1 MSYALDFVAFFFSFI
16 FSFWWA
22 IVIPILVVV
31 VWDKHLVTKR
41 IAHRVGLKWVF
52 LELQIPAEVPRT
64 PKAMEEVLNSM
75 HGTFRKGN
83 WWRRYILGFIP
94 PYYVFE
100 LVLHDGLLK
109 FYIRCEKAFVDLV
122 KSRIYTQY
130 PDSKVVEVENPL
142 KDLPEK
148 APDPTFDVFG
158 TEFKLA
164 KESSYPLR
172 TYEVWEKLPEEQQID
187 PLTTLTET
195 AAQLKAD
202 EWIVIQMQM
211 MPIPGDSKEY
221 GITWISDAKKTIAKL
236 AGKSEEIEEGPFQ
249 AIGEFIKNLVL
260 APFKEPE
267 WKHTEKDKNAPP
279 SMMLHLTPGE
289 KANIE
294 AIERKISK
302 HAFWSGIRYMYVA
315 RRDTFKENMPK
326 VNASIFGMYRLFNS
340 PDLNSLMPASESIT
354 TVDFPGHFVDER
366 IFYRKR
372 YLYACMMMRLRP
384 DSQFF
389 INVEEVASMYHVPMT
404 LVPSSGIERK
414 ATVEKAPPLDTPL
427 IFE

>member
-164 KESSYPLR
+164 KESSWYPDFTFALTPPSANVTSMECMTIASIPFAS
-172 TYEVWEKLPEEQQID
+172 TYRCTFSCMDRILPIS
-187 PLTTLTET
+187 LHCNG
-195 AAQLKAD
+195 K
-202 EWIVIQMQM
+202 
-211 MPIPGDSKEY
+211 SR
-221 GITWISDAKKTIAKL
+221 SDAQKEKPAHSTVL
-236 AGKSEEIEEGPFQ
+236 Y
-249 AIGEFIKNLVL
+249 FI
-260 APFKEPE
+260 PC
-267 WKHTEKDKNAPP
+267 
-279 SMMLHLTPGE
+279 G
-289 KANIE
+289 
-294 AIERKISK
+294 ISK
-302 HAFWSGIRYMYVA
+302 STLFSTSPAFTSMKCTSKY
-315 RRDTFKENMPK
+315 FE
-326 VNASIFGMYRLFNS
+326 NASML
-340 PDLNSLMPASESIT
+340 
-354 TVDFPGHFVDER
+354 
-366 IFYRKR
+366 
-372 YLYACMMMRLRP
+372 
-384 DSQFF
+384 
-389 INVEEVASMYHVPMT
+389 
-404 LVPSSGIERK
+404 
-414 ATVEKAPPLDTPL
+414 
-427 IFE
+427 